1 MPTRRAPIRPRT
13 VIVSPRSPKPE
24 VAPVGRRAR
33 VAAVIE
39 ARILDTAFDFPS
51 RGQDRIA
58 RDLQASKMNVSAS
71 GVRYVLQ
78 RNDLETLAKRV
89 IRIESTLI
97 DEGEWNEEQLAAR
110 DRVHAERRRRS
121 VAASMTGPD
130 RTPLPRSTHILAV
143 AARVIRERG
152 FDATS
157 LRDIAARAHIPL
169 GSIYYHFQTKDDLF
183 VAVYEEGVERLRRA
197 VAEAIAGAND
207 PWQRLERACA
217 MHLHNLCGNDDF
229 MAVSV
234 PTRAPQLADA
244 ARERVQQQSDRYER
258 LLTDLIGALELGKGL
273 SRSVL
278 RLQILGA
285 LNWTSV
291 WYRPGK
297 LTPHQIASQLIRTV
311 RHGVSARS
319 GEAARATVTHSRERG
334 ART

>member
-13 VIVSPRSPKPE
+13 VTVSPRSREPE
-24 VAPVGRRAR
+24 AGPVGRRAR
-33 VAAVIE
+33 VAAAIE
-39 ARILDTAFDFPS
+39 ACILDTAFHFPS

-58 RDLQASKMNVSAS
+58 RDLRASKMNVSPS

-78 RNDLETLAKRV
+78 RHDLETLAKRV
-89 IRIESTLI
+89 TRIESTLV
-97 DEGEWNEEQLAAR
+97 DEGEWSEEQLAAR

-121 VAASMTGPD
+121 VAASMAGPH
-130 RTPLPRSTHILAV
+130 TAPVPRSTHILAV

-157 LRDIAARAHIPL
+157 LRDIAVRAHIPL

-183 VAVYEEGVERLRRA
+183 VAVYEEGVGRLRRA

-207 PWQRLERACA
+207 PWQRLQRACA

-234 PTRAPQLADA
+234 PTRAPRLANA
-244 ARERVQQQSDRYER
+244 AGERVRQQSDGYER
-258 LLTDLIGALELGKGL
+258 LFTDLIGALELGKGL

-297 LTPHQIASQLIRTV
+297 LTPLQIASQLIRTV

-319 GEAARATVTHSRERG
+319 GEAARATAAKSRGRG
-334 ART
+334 SRT